1 MQFPQAP
8 SAQSSLEVSAYSEPL
23 CSTQPGQLHS
33 TPQVQPEPAREAI
46 SSMGGMKPKSGT
58 ASVGREGEE
67 VEKRN
72 GGNSGPGALSWVC
85 LARLCD
91 RDGVGRL
98 VHLRDIAVVLGS
110 TEQHSSAT
118 CARVASPVDVAT
130 EDGCFRHL
138 HFQAGF
144 LHEQGLR
151 RTSTLCR
158 ELEAEGAARITSL
171 IPLGS
176 AGAIG
181 TNLGVFVPGGFGG
194 FSSCGLQVHLE

>member
-98 VHLRDIAVVLGS
+98 EHLRDIAVVLGS

-151 RTSTLCR
+151 RTSTK
-158 ELEAEGAARITSL
+158 ESL
-171 IPLGS
+171 TIYLGRRVKPAS
-176 AGAIG
+176 
-181 TNLGVFVPGGFGG
+181 L
-194 FSSCGLQVHLE
+194 S